1 MWKYFDGQ
9 HAFIMKRMKDI
20 RASSIANVQGDPIF
34 LRPLTRRYSLFQA
47 VYDRTMPKITK
58 PDDLTNRL
66 AHELRICVPV
76 LESKQGEA
84 IIGDGGWLSVLS
96 SYLPSTQRP
105 LVPTNS
111 GR

>member
-1 MWKYFDGQ
+1 MWKYFDSQ

-20 RASSIANVQGDPIF
+20 RASSIANVQGDLIF
-34 LRPLTRRYSLFQA
+34 LQPLTCRYSLFQA
-47 VYDRTMPKITK
+47 VYDRTMSKITG

-66 AHELRICVPV
+66 TCELRICVPV

-84 IIGDGGWLSVLS
+84 TIGDGGWLSALS
-96 SYLPSTQRP
+96 SYLPSTQQ
-105 LVPTNS
+105 LLATTNS